1 MGGHSAVSLVVAI
14 VLGLHSVAADCRVV
28 GNVSDAPRIS
38 GNVSVADA
46 PGILLEGHS
55 QGVLT
60 SGHKSAKRIHLH
72 ALAEGVDTTKLLGH
86 DNATCMRGE
95 GLAPSTTGRGQ
106 AHIVTAHGDS
116 AYGGGFVPIPR
127 GVPVLIGAGSSS
139 GSPANGTERSSEQ
152 RCAVITGVTYECDTA
167 DVETLPGDA
176 AVLIIGAL
184 VATYSHRMIGV
195 TILWGALFESS
206 VTAVCPNCFGNIASC
221 TYDAGGVC
229 PFVKSVSD
237 NAGVVAGLA
246 ASAGAALTLTGLISS
261 RFLRIFTRAHIQAI
275 MHLVRRP
282 APGTI
287 FEIKSDSKIKDI
299 LTAVAAGQVT
309 MEQAAI
315 AFVGF
320 IDDETDDDRR
330 KALTEKYKLI
340 TSTKDLS
347 SFASGHGADAG
358 VYSWLWGK
366 ITNFVSDRG
375 MQVQIDTGA
384 GSSSSSTAH
393 VLTTTIKRF
402 KDQTD
407 FFESLNLFIMFATAI
422 GLCSA
427 VALTEFLEFTVFD
440 TIRMRGYPWQV
451 AQELMIVMLRRIED
465 SAGKLNIANC
475 INDSY
480 LNTVLDEAMES
491 AKHHYGAA
499 FFRQVAVGDRSR
511 NGNADGA
518 GAGTDHCKNGKFTST
533 SKECCAFWNTR
544 SPHPPSAV
552 DANGVCKKCHVCD
565 HWVSNKGKNGR
576 CMGEGGTPGHRRGAC
591 DNPHKCDGAQQ

>member
-28 GNVSDAPRIS
+28 GIVSDAPRIS
-38 GNVSVADA
+38 GNVSVAYA

-55 QGVLT
+55 QGVLN
-60 SGHKSAKRIHLH
+60 SGHKSAKRTSTLETRWSVMTRWGMLEHELPS
-72 ALAEGVDTTKLLGH
+72 
-86 DNATCMRGE
+86 CMRGQ
-95 GLAPSTTGRGQ
+95 GLAPSTTGREQ
-106 AHIVTAHGDS
+106 AHNVTAHGDS
-116 AYGGGFVPIPR
+116 ACGGGFVPIPG
-127 GVPVLIGAGSSS
+127 GVPVLVIGSAS
-139 GSPANGTERSSEQ
+139 GTPANGTEWSSEQ
-152 RCAVITGVTYECDTA
+152 RCDVPNGGTNDVGTA

-195 TILWGALFESS
+195 TILWGALFDSS

-320 IDDETDDDRR
+320 IDDETDDDKR

-366 ITNFVSDRG
+366 ITNFVHDRG
-375 MQVQIDTGA
+375 MQVQVDTGV

-499 FFRQVAVGDRSR
+499 FFRTRG
-511 NGNADGA
+511 
-518 GAGTDHCKNGKFTST
+518 GTPQPTGTSKDALVDHCKNGKFTST
-533 SKECCAFWNTR
+533 SKECCAFWNTG
-544 SPHPPSAV
+544 SPHPLSAV
-552 DANGVCKKCHVCD
+552 DANGVCRKCHVCD

-576 CMGEGGTPGHRRGAC
+576 CMGEAGTPGHRRGAC
-591 DNPHKCDGAQQ
+591 DNPNKCDGPQQ